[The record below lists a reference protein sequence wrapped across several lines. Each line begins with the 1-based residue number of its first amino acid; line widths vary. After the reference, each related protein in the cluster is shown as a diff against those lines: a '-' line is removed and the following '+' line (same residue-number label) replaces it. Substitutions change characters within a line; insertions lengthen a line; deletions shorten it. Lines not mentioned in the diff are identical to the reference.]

1 MPELNILDYQ
11 KIIFKMK
18 QLFIF
23 VIFIHF
29 LSAYSQERKP
39 NILWIV
45 TEDISPTL
53 SMYGD
58 YTAKTPALDKLA
70 KESMVYTNAYATVGV
85 CAPTRSAIITGMYPT
100 SIGTMHMRTGND
112 VMSWGKRIYKTHI
125 DRVDLDNK
133 PIRQYAAVIPDYV
146 KCFPEYLRANGYYCT
161 NNQKT
166 DYQFAAPITAWD
178 ENNNKAHWRNRPEN
192 TPFFSVFNIGLTHES
207 RIWKHADKPLTVDPK
222 TVKVAPYFQDTEI
235 SRTDIARH
243 YSNIELMDKEV
254 AKIIAQLKEDGL
266 YDNTMIFFYSDHG
279 GPLPRQK
286 RAIYDSGLHV
296 PFLIK
301 DIQSKT
307 IGKTDRLISFV
318 DLAPTILSLAS
329 IKPISYMQGKAFL
342 GAYNEK
348 PREFIYGSSDR
359 FDGITDRIRAVR
371 DKQFLYIWNYYPEKL
386 KYKDIKY
393 RKQISMMI
401 EMLSLK
407 DQKKLNKIQMQW
419 FKTKTKEELYDS
431 ENDPDN
437 IVNIIDDPKYK
448 DELNKLRNAFFKHQ
462 QQYVDLGMLPEEKLI
477 NMMWPDFKQPQTS
490 VPKMKQKGS
499 IITLSCE
506 TKGASIAYKIA
517 ENPNEKFDYND
528 HWKLYTKPLTFQS
541 GKYYYVIAERIG
553 YKESEIIVL
562 KM

>member
-1 MPELNILDYQ
+1 
-11 KIIFKMK
+11 
-18 QLFIF
+18 
-23 VIFIHF
+23 
-29 LSAYSQERKP
+29 
-39 NILWIV
+39 
-45 TEDISPTL
+45 
-53 SMYGD
+53 
-58 YTAKTPALDKLA
+58 TAKTPTLDKLA

-112 VMSWGKRIYKTHI
+112 VMSWGKRVYKNDI
-125 DRVDLDNK
+125 EVNRNDLEGN
-133 PIRQYAAVIPDYV
+133 PIRQYAAVIPDDV

-178 ENNNKAHWRNRPEN
+178 ENNNKAHWRNRPKN
-192 TPFFSVFNIGLTHES
+192 SPFFSVFNIGLTHES
-207 RIWKHADKPLTVDPK
+207 RIWKHAEKPLTVDPE
-222 TVKVAPYFQDTEI
+222 TVKVAPYYQDTEI

-266 YDNTMIFFYSDHG
+266 YDNTIIFFYSDHG

-296 PFLIK
+296 PFFVK
-301 DIQSKT
+301 AVNSKT
-307 IGKTDRLISFV
+307 KGKTDRMISFV
-318 DLAPTILSLAS
+318 DLAPTILSLAN

-359 FDGITDRIRAVR
+359 FDGVTDRLRAVR
-371 DKQFLYIWNYYPEKL
+371 DQRFLYVWNYYPDKL
-386 KYKDIKY
+386 KYKDIGY
-393 RKQISMMI
+393 RKQVPMMI

-407 DQKKLNKIQMQW
+407 DQNKLNKIQMQW

-437 IVNIIDDPKYK
+437 IVNIIDDPKYN

-499 IITLSCE
+499 IITLSCD
-506 TKGASIAYKIA
+506 TKGASIAYKISDK
-517 ENPNEKFDYND
+517 PNEKFDYND

-553 YKESEIIVL
+553 YKESETVIL